1 MKLLLD
7 MGLAERTADF
17 LNGLGH
23 DALHIG
29 RLGLPRHPDDHI
41 LQLAATEQRV
51 AVTFDLDFP
60 RIVALQRL
68 AQPSVI
74 LFRLERFTTD
84 ELNTLLAKLLLDY
97 ETELTAGAII
107 VVDSHSIRVRHLP
120 IW

>member
-7 MGLAERTADF
+7 MGLAGRTADY
-17 LNGLGH
+17 LSSLGH
-23 DALHIG
+23 DATHIG
-29 RLGLPRHPDDHI
+29 RLGLPRSPDDHI
-41 LQLAATEQRV
+41 LQLAATEGRI

-60 RIVALQRL
+60 RIIALQRL

-84 ELNTLLAKLLLDY
+84 GLNELLANLLVDY
-97 ETELTAGAII
+97 AADLEAGVII
-107 VVDSHSIRVRHLP
+107 VVDSHSIRVRRLP